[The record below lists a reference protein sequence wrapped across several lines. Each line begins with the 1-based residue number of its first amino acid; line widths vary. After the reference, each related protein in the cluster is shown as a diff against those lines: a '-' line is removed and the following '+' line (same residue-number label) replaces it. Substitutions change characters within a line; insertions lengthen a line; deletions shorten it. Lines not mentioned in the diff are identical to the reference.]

1 MTEQVVTTLRGL
13 EELEEISEISFF
25 TRAENRKEGGREGG
39 REGGGGG
46 GEGGRERGREEGKSR
61 RMAYKCTII
70 VREIL
75 YKNCQQHMTIH
86 AQQQ

>member
-1 MTEQVVTTLRGL
+1 ME
-13 EELEEISEISFF
+13 
-25 TRAENRKEGGREGG
+25 
-39 REGGGGG
+39 
-46 GEGGRERGREEGKSR
+46 GEGGRGGEIWRGRGGKRRGRERESEEGKSRR

-75 YKNCQQHMTIH
+75 YKNQQQHMTIH